1 MLVDLQLQGG
11 ALFCVNYRKDL
22 GVFFIL
28 FIDTKNHN
36 RTTENA
42 DTCMGVVR
50 WPSNSRSRALFLR
63 DHSYIS
69 PAALIS

>member
-28 FIDTKNHN
+28 FIDTKNYN

-42 DTCMGVVR
+42 DTWASYVDLQIQGH
-50 WPSNSRSRALFLR
+50 ALSCETIHIYLQ
-63 DHSYIS
+63 
-69 PAALIS
+69 LL